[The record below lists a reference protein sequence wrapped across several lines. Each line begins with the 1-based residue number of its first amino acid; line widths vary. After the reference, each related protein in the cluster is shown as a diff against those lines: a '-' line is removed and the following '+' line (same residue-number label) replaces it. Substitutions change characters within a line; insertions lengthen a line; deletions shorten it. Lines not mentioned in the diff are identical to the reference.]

1 MANWS
6 SVCADGNRMR
16 PRCWSS
22 ATCDLRTRWR
32 RRSPGVTRTRP
43 RSRDGDGRQRLS
55 YYQIEPP
62 LLPEQLAQAEAIT
75 AQRCEAAR
83 ALFEEPLIDSLY
95 KSKKRA
101 EDAFEDVYDPRFR
114 ALIDSS
120 RAAVKQLMTHEQA
133 TN

>member
-1 MANWS
+1 
-6 SVCADGNRMR
+6 MR
-16 PRCWSS
+16 LRCWSS

-43 RSRDGDGRQRLS
+43 RSRDGDGRGRQRLS

-62 LLPEQLAQAEAIT
+62 LSPEQLAQAEAIT
-75 AQRCEAAR
+75 ARRREAAR

-95 KSKKRA
+95 KSIKRA

-120 RAAVKQLMTHEQA
+120 RAAIKQLMTHEQA